1 MPSPASHL
9 RAPLLWLLVPFMA
22 GLTAARLWP
31 PPGAGLVPLA
41 LAAAAAGLGAG
52 WCALRP
58 GRGAATLWGLSMGI
72 SAGLGGFVLLHARQ
86 PTLHLR
92 ETRPPREVT
101 VTILIRQTYPP
112 APAARSLT
120 GLAEIS
126 ASGEHDQELIG
137 RPVYYSAIKKISV
150 PPQRSGVYVIRG
162 VLEPLPA
169 AGADPGFNDYLAN
182 LGIHQRITRAHLIS
196 EAAPPGRFQ
205 SFCARMQD
213 RLENIL
219 RHSLA
224 DRPQAASLYL
234 AMLLGEKAV
243 LSAEQENAFMRSGTF
258 HIFSIS
264 GLHVMVIAGAIYFTG
279 KMLRVP
285 RRPAVVLSLIVLWL
299 YVQITGASSP
309 AVRAFLMIAFLSV
322 YQGFRLPGNPL
333 AALAA
338 SALVT
343 LLLDPLQLFSTGF
356 QMSYT
361 VVMALVTMA
370 RPLSERWLAAWRPF
384 ALLPHVSWRWHHR
397 VIDDSGR
404 TVLGTFAVCWTAF
417 LASTPAG
424 IGYFELFSPGSL
436 LANLLIIPLSGVAL
450 WAGFVSMV
458 AGLAGLLP
466 VSMLCNL
473 LAALTI
479 VIMDWLLRHGTGL
492 PGMWFDAQY
501 RAAWLAPVSLVL
513 LTAVFLAGA
522 AGRWAPRYG
531 GFWPP
536 VVAVALLVILG
547 LKFG

>member
-101 VTILIRQTYPP
+101 VTIRIRQTYPP

-126 ASGEHDQELIG
+126 ATSEHDRELIG
-137 RPVYYSAIKKISV
+137 RPVYFSAIRKISV
-150 PPQRSGVYVIRG
+150 PPRRSGSYVIRG
-162 VLEPLPA
+162 VIEALPHTA
-169 AGADPGFNDYLAN
+169 ADAGFNEYLAN
-182 LGIHQRITRAHLIS
+182 LGIQQRITRAHLIS
-196 EAAPPGRFQ
+196 EATPPGRFQ
-205 SFCARMQD
+205 AYCARTKD

-219 RHSLA
+219 RHGLTEW
-224 DRPQAASLYL
+224 PQTASLYL

-264 GLHVMVIAGAIYFTG
+264 GLHVGVIALALYVTG
-279 KMLRVP
+279 NLLRLP
-285 RRPAVVLSLIVLWL
+285 RPVAAVGGLVVLWL
-299 YVQITGASSP
+299 YVQITGASAP
-309 AVRAFLMIAFLSV
+309 AVRSFLMIAFWTAYRS
-322 YQGFRLPGNPL
+322 FRLPGNAL
-333 AALAA
+333 AALVA
-338 SALVT
+338 SALAT

-361 VVMALVTMA
+361 VVIALVAMA
-370 RPLSERWLAAWRPF
+370 RPLAEKWLAAWRPF
-384 ALLPHVSWRWHHR
+384 ALLPRGDWRWYHR
-397 VIDDSGR
+397 TIERNGR
-404 TVLGTFAVCWTAF
+404 RVLSTFAVCWTAF
-417 LASTPAG
+417 LASTPSG
-424 IGYFELFSPGSL
+424 IGYFGLLTPGSL
-436 LANLLIIPLSGVAL
+436 PANLLVVPLSFVTM

-466 VSMLCNL
+466 VSALSNL
-473 LAALTI
+473 VAALTI
-479 VIMDWLLRHGTGL
+479 VVMDGLLRHGTGL